1 MSINDFLT
9 KQNIDMLWEVLLDN
23 NIQSEVLREV
33 NTFFITNI
41 KGFFDAEKNNCSN
54 LVTMNKKFITVIMG
68 YINKTSNQRQ
78 ISIPQKK
85 EIITTEDIQ
94 SDRLTKFEK
103 ELNAKQNEFTRAMT
117 LQVPPVPKFSD
128 NNLDE
133 PISEMETAI
142 KKAVEQRNYDILQVT
157 QTLNKSNADSWLKSQ
172 ETSVKT
178 EKNAPIQPKPKNTQ
192 TQNQPQQNQ
201 TQPQKQLNYIKIN
214 DDIEN
219 NILNKD
225 IIDLTNN
232 NNSPRKHISWSDT
245 NSIINNDTNEHNI
258 KLEISED
265 DSLLE
270 NSIFKKLKKINSPPV
285 DPSEKIKI
293 LETKVD
299 YLIDKIDIIFKM
311 LKS

>member
-1 MSINDFLT
+1 
-9 KQNIDMLWEVLLDN
+9 
-23 NIQSEVLREV
+23 
-33 NTFFITNI
+33 
-41 KGFFDAEKNNCSN
+41 
-54 LVTMNKKFITVIMG
+54 
-68 YINKTSNQRQ
+68 
-78 ISIPQKK
+78 
-85 EIITTEDIQ
+85 
-94 SDRLTKFEK
+94 
-103 ELNAKQNEFTRAMT
+103 
-117 LQVPPVPKFSD
+117 
-128 NNLDE
+128 LDE

-225 IIDLTNN
+225 IIDLTSNNNN

-270 NSIFKKLKKINSPPV
+270 NSIFKKLKKINS
-285 DPSEKIKI
+285 DPNEKIKI

-311 LKS
+311 LNK